1 MHLYPDED
9 HEVSRCQDRKCAE
22 EHRQEKVLF
31 FTDSASVPSRTVQVP
46 PRYGRRT
53 IFLDTSVRDT
63 NVFFSYSNL
72 NNKFIHQL

>member
-9 HEVSRCQDRKCAE
+9 HEVSRSQDRKCAE

-31 FTDSASVPSRTVQVP
+31 FTDPASVPPRTVQVS

-53 IFLDTSVRDT
+53 IFLDPGIYRVRDT
-63 NVFFSYSNL
+63 NVFFLLLKS
-72 NNKFIHQL
+72 